1 MAFSVGVTRVPILRS
16 EFFEGDSLFVSI
28 GVLWYPP
35 SGRQESSW
43 LYWTQLSGNPYWKKG
58 RSGKESNLTQPMNT
72 ISVFFLT
79 CWWSNWED
87 QSPTHLETGKIPEG
101 FSHSSLIFNY
111 YYLIYSTHCQVF
123 SQFFLPPKERILNL
137 LSLFFLFST
146 FLVFS
151 VRIQTHS

>member
-1 MAFSVGVTRVPILRS
+1 MLLRVPILRS

-123 SQFFLPPKERILNL
+123 STTPSGFSSFPQRLRVSQKG
-137 LSLFFLFST
+137 LSRPIQRFCLFWHNYDST
-146 FLVFS
+146 
-151 VRIQTHS
+151 